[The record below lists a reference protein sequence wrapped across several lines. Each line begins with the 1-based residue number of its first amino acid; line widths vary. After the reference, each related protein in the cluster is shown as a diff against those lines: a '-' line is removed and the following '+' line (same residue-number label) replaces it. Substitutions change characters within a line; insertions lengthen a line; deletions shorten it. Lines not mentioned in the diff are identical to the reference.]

1 MKLYAN
7 IKALREKL
15 ELSQEELARQVGY
28 KDRTSIAKIEA
39 GKIVYHN
46 LKFMHLQKP
55 CMFLQKS

>member
-28 KDRTSIAKIEA
+28 KDRTSIVNLIEGLKKRE
-39 GKIVYHN
+39 GK
-46 LKFMHLQKP
+46 
-55 CMFLQKS
+55 